1 MKEIDEEREREKE
14 RETERERER
23 EREYFTRAGNSRAA
37 ACGGVVCVRGKGS

>member
-23 EREYFTRAGNSRAA
+23 EREYFTRAENSRAA
-37 ACGGVVCVRGKGS
+37 AFDGVVCVRGKGS